1 MKLFPCLLL
10 GCCLFLASCEFKTYR
25 LVYRFD
31 HKNEYRIEYSASL
44 QGNQEGRL
52 GGHRYRTTADAAFI
66 VRESFD
72 SAKGQVDLGMTIEHL
87 EFHSAER
94 AKDEDAYMTGLLSKY
109 HMHVLATNRGQ
120 VLSMTEEP
128 HLPPVEFSPLNFGR
142 LLLFALATFPD
153 SDLKVGGHW
162 ESEQS
167 LLDSF
172 HPEARLKRSFKLT
185 SVREATQGSIAEIEV
200 GFMAFLEA
208 GLGHS
213 PADSLSNL
221 SGKGKMEFNLNTGHL
236 ILSDLRMEG
245 HFMGQTADKATDSSQ
260 FETLPL
266 YLQENLRLHFSE

>member
-1 MKLFPCLLL
+1 MKLFHYLLP

-25 LVYRFD
+25 PVYRFD

-44 QGNQEGRL
+44 QGKEEGRL
-52 GGHRYRTTADAAFI
+52 GGNRYQTSADAVFI

-72 SAKGQVDLGMTIEHL
+72 SAKGQVDLEMTIEHL

-94 AKDEDAYMTGLLSKY
+94 AKDEDAYMTGLLRKY
-109 HMHVLATNRGQ
+109 HTHLLATNRGQ

-128 HLPPVEFSPLNFGR
+128 RLPPVEFSPLNFGR
-142 LLLFALATFPD
+142 LLLYGLVTFPD
-153 SDLKVGGHW
+153 TDLKVGGHW

-172 HPEARLKRSFKLT
+172 HPGARLQRSFKLT
-185 SVREATQGSIAEIEV
+185 AVRETPKGSIAEIEV
-200 GFMAFLEA
+200 VF
-208 GLGHS
+208 
-213 PADSLSNL
+213 DSVSYLT
-221 SGKGKMEFNLNTGHL
+221 GKGKLEFNLKTGHL
-236 ILSDLRMEG
+236 IFSDLKMEG

-266 YLQENLRLHFSE
+266 YLQESLHLHFSE